1 MAEQTT
7 YESGTYEKISFLTNK
22 DSVKVPEG
30 KTVTFK
36 VKLSAQPSSDVLA
49 TLSRGSGDEH
59 ITVKS
64 GPELTFTP
72 DNWNE
77 FQTVTLEA
85 AKDDDV
91 VNGEATILIHDSDSV
106 IPDKTIPAKK
116 DDNDK

>member
-49 TLSRGSGDEH
+49 TLSRGSGDDH

-64 GPELTFTP
+64 GQKFHNISFLHTT
-72 DNWNE
+72 
-77 FQTVTLEA
+77 
-85 AKDDDV
+85 
-91 VNGEATILIHDSDSV
+91 
-106 IPDKTIPAKK
+106 DKKTKK
-116 DDNDK
+116 IG

>member
-7 YESGTYEKISFLTNK
+7 YEIGTYKKISSLTNK

-49 TLSRGSGDEH
+49 TLSRGSGDED

-64 GPELTFTP
+64 GQKFRNIRFLH
-72 DNWNE
+72 
-77 FQTVTLEA
+77 
-85 AKDDDV
+85 AKD
-91 VNGEATILIHDSDSV
+91 
-106 IPDKTIPAKK
+106 
-116 DDNDK
+116 